1 MSDFWIPIS
10 EQIVVTDSGK
20 PTFPFQ
26 KKWQDTQVAI
36 RPRSWTVTQGTS
48 RTTGVTLNAYAGQ
61 ITLVSAAGSTSWT
74 SFTVTN
80 NKVKAS
86 DCIQVSQQSGT
97 DLYRIHVTKV
107 SNGSFRITF
116 ATTAG
121 TTTEQPVFNFR
132 VGQTAST

>member
-1 MSDFWIPIS
+1 MSDFWLPLG
-10 EQIVVTDSGK
+10 EEEIVTPGRK
-20 PTFPFQ
+20 ATLALQ
-26 KKWQDTQVAI
+26 KKWQDTQVYI
-36 RPRSWTVTQGTS
+36 RPRSWTVTQTTS
-48 RTTGVTLNAYAGQ
+48 RTTGVTLNAFAGQ

-86 DCIQVSQQSGT
+86 DCIEVSQQSGT